1 LQNKYLTL
9 GIVLIA
15 IGIALYMIAA
25 IQLSDYENVIG
36 MLGRALSPEVQQQY
50 ETLKT
55 CQVFGILSGVGGL
68 LLSIVGITSSRKE

>member
-1 LQNKYLTL
+1 LENKYLTL

-25 IQLSDYENVIG
+25 IQLSDYESVVG

-50 ETLKT
+50 ETP
-55 CQVFGILSGVGGL
+55 
-68 LLSIVGITSSRKE
+68 